1 MDKEQLKK
9 DAQVFIAGMRE
20 EAASIGRITAAVWVA
35 VLIMMAIFN
44 IYSLFTGGLQ

>member
-9 DAQVFIAGMRE
+9 DLQDIANGMKE
-20 EAASIGRITAAVWVA
+20 EAKSIGRITAAVWVA